1 MNRENAM
8 VAGAAD
14 GKPVRTRF
22 SGTRRELGLMLVR
35 SYLLL
40 IPTIGLYRFWLTTW
54 KRRFY
59 WSHTEIDGDCLEY
72 TGNASQL
79 LLGFLMAVAIL
90 VPLYGLFFYFSTLS
104 TQAAIIGYGGVA
116 VLVWFLMGYAAYR
129 ARDFRLSRT
138 LWRGIRCDQGGSA
151 WIYALRRFLWSL
163 LVIATV
169 GLAYPLM
176 AADLWAYR
184 YRHSWFG
191 DQTFGF
197 VGHWRQL
204 AEPFYRAYALI
215 ALIGGIG
222 ISTGW
227 ARGAFAGQ
235 PDPAAY
241 WPLVLAA
248 LLAGMVFLYYRARE
262 LTRMFSAVRLG
273 GATLTVTVRARSLF
287 GQHVVFGLALV
298 GSYAGL
304 ALGGI
309 IVLGLVAAGSISDGQ
324 FNLDVLVL
332 SMQAS
337 LVTLL
342 AIIFGYLLLL
352 AAFNLMAELFLSLG
366 LWKLVVQ
373 NASIAGIE
381 TLDKVRARGEDRAL
395 AGEGL
400 ADALNVGAY

>member
-1 MNRENAM
+1 
-8 VAGAAD
+8 
-14 GKPVRTRF
+14 
-22 SGTRRELGLMLVR
+22 
-35 SYLLL
+35 
-40 IPTIGLYRFWLTTW
+40 
-54 KRRFY
+54 
-59 WSHTEIDGDCLEY
+59 
-72 TGNASQL
+72 
-79 LLGFLMAVAIL
+79 MAVAIL

-104 TQAAIIGYGGVA
+104 TEAAIIGYGGVA

-138 LWRGIRCDQGGSA
+138 LWRGIRCDQGGNA

-163 LVIATV
+163 LVIGTA

-191 DQTFGF
+191 DRKFGF

-204 AEPFYRAYALI
+204 AGPFYRAYALI

-222 ISTGW
+222 VSVGW

-241 WPLVLAA
+241 WPIVLAA
-248 LLAGMVFLYYRARE
+248 LLAGIVFLYYRARE
-262 LTRMFSAVRLG
+262 LTHMFSAVRLG
-273 GATLTVTVRARSLF
+273 GAALTVTVRARSLF

-298 GSYAGL
+298 GSYAVL

-309 IVLGLVAAGSISDGQ
+309 IVLGLVAAGSISEGQ

-337 LVTLL
+337 LVALL

-366 LWKLVVQ
+366 LWKLVAQ
-373 NASIAGIE
+373 NASIAGIGS
-381 TLDKVRARGEDRAL
+381 LANVRARGEDRAL